1 MAVTKRKQIDWEKGE
16 KLFRLGQLSAAE
28 IGKQLRC
35 STSTVTRHMERFGI
49 KQDKKDEVLRRT
61 QEAIATQRNATQR
74 NAAGITEE
82 DIENAVNTNVALVM
96 SHRRDIEKLVEVEN
110 KLLEELNGEPKKLY
124 ITQFQGKIVKETIG
138 LTVTEKSAAL
148 LNIASVQAKRIEKQR
163 QALGIDNDKRG
174 GSDNLPVVMI
184 HDPEVGT
191 YAEGS
196 VPDGDDA

>member
-1 MAVTKRKQIDWEKGE
+1 MAVIKRKQIDWEKGE

-28 IGKQLRC
+28 IGKQLGC

-82 DIENAVNTNVALVM
+82 DIENAVNTNVFLVM

-110 KLLEELNGEPKKLY
+110 KLLEELNGKPKKLY
-124 ITQFQGKIVKETIG
+124 ITQFKGKIVKETVG

-163 QALGIDNDKRG
+163 QAFGIDDDRG
-174 GSDNLPVVMI
+174 GDSLPVVMI